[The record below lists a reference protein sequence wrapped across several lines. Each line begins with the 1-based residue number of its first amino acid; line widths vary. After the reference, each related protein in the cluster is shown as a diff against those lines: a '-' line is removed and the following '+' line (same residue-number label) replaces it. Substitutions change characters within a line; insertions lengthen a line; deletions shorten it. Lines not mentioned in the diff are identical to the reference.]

1 MTKEQFKILE
11 KYMLDNVSEHA
22 HDSLHI
28 YRVLNNAL
36 IIAKKEKNVN
46 YDILVT
52 SCLLHDIARKKEI
65 LDPNIC
71 HAIEGG
77 KMAYQFLIKEG
88 YGHTFS
94 EEVQKCITTHRFRS
108 NNPPISIEAKI
119 LFDADKLDV
128 VGAIGIA
135 RTLIY
140 NGALNEPLY
149 YLDSELKIDLRSNFE
164 AKNSFLKE
172 YNYKLVKL
180 YDKFL
185 TKEGK
190 RLSKHLKKVSKKFY
204 NELINQI
211 TIDNVNE
218 YLKKLN

>member
-1 MTKEQFKILE
+1 MTNEQYKLLE

-36 IIAKKEKNVN
+36 KIAKKEKNVD

-65 LDPNIC
+65 LNHNIC

-77 KMAYQFLIKEG
+77 NMAYQFLIENG
-88 YGHTFS
+88 YDNIFS
-94 EEVQKCITTHRFRS
+94 ERVKKCIQTHRFRS
-108 NNPPISIEAKI
+108 NNPPQSIEAKI

-149 YLDSELKIDLRSNFE
+149 YLDSEQKIDYRANLE

-172 YNYKLVKL
+172 YNYKLIKL

-190 RLSKHLKKVSKKFY
+190 RLSRHLKKVSKNFY

-211 TIDNVNE
+211 EIDNVNE